1 MQCPFC
7 KNEMVILELN
17 KVEIDYCTN
26 CKGIWLDAGE
36 LELLYHSSDSTVI
49 DKLFNKSE
57 NNSELKIRCPICRKK
72 MEKVE
77 FKQTG
82 IILDKCKNNHG
93 YWFDKDELRSILE
106 SEVDS
111 NSEIIELLKNIFS
124 Q

>member
-36 LELLYHSSDSTVI
+36 LELLYHSSTSTVI
-49 DKLFNKSE
+49 DKLFKKSE

-77 FKQTG
+77 LKQTG

>member
-7 KNEMVILELN
+7 KNDMIILELN
-17 KVEIDYCTN
+17 KVEIDYCIN

-36 LELLYHSSDSTVI
+36 LKLLYQNSSSADNDGFFTDRSNVP
-49 DKLFNKSE
+49 
-57 NNSELKIRCPICRKK
+57 ELKIRCPVCRRK
-72 MEKVE
+72 MKKVE

-93 YWFDKDELRSILE
+93 YWFDKDELRLLLE
-106 SEVDS
+106 SEPDS
-111 NSEIIELLKNIFS
+111 NLEIIKLLKNIFV